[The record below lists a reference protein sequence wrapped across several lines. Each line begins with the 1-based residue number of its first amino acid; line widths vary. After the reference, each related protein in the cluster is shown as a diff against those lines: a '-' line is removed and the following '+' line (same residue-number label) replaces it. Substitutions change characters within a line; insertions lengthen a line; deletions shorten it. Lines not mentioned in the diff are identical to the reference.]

1 MRVTQSMISNNLL
14 TNLNKS
20 YAEVDKYFN
29 QLNTGK
35 KFSRPSE
42 DPVAAMKGI
51 GYRTELHRI
60 EQYQRNTGEVQ
71 NWYDN
76 TDAALDQTNS
86 GLQRL
91 RYLAVQ
97 ASNGTYGEAELKNI
111 AEEAEQIKL
120 DLIDVANTKVND
132 KYIFNGT
139 RTNEAPVETVDGEV
153 ISDFN
158 ESSVEIEVA
167 AGVTLAANVDGNKV
181 FTDGETDMFA
191 VIDSFITSLNTGNA
205 DGEIDQSIAAIDG
218 VIDNVIN
225 ARADLG
231 ARVNRL
237 DLVENRLE
245 QQEIIATGS
254 LSANEDVNYA
264 EAITNLMTQESIHR
278 AALSSGSRMIQPSL
292 LDFLR

>member
-1 MRVTQSMISNNLL
+1 
-14 TNLNKS
+14 
-20 YAEVDKYFN
+20 
-29 QLNTGK
+29 
-35 KFSRPSE
+35 
-42 DPVAAMKGI
+42 
-51 GYRTELHRI
+51 
-60 EQYQRNTGEVQ
+60 
-71 NWYDN
+71 
-76 TDAALDQTNS
+76 
-86 GLQRL
+86 
-91 RYLAVQ
+91 
-97 ASNGTYGEAELKNI
+97 
-111 AEEAEQIKL
+111 
-120 DLIDVANTKVND
+120 
-132 KYIFNGT
+132 
-139 RTNEAPVETVDGEV
+139 
-153 ISDFN
+153 
-158 ESSVEIEVA
+158 
-167 AGVTLAANVDGNKV
+167 
-181 FTDGETDMFA
+181 MFA

-218 VIDNVIN
+218 IIDNVIN

>member
-97 ASNGTYGEAELKNI
+97 ASNDTYGEAELKNI

-120 DLIDVANTKVND
+120 DLIDVANSKVND

-139 RTNEAPVETVDGEV
+139 RTNEAPVEMVDGEV

>member
-139 RTNEAPVETVDGEV
+139 RTNEAPVEMVDGEV

-167 AGVTLAANVDGNKV
+167 AGVTLAANVDGNKA

-218 VIDNVIN
+218 IIDNVIN